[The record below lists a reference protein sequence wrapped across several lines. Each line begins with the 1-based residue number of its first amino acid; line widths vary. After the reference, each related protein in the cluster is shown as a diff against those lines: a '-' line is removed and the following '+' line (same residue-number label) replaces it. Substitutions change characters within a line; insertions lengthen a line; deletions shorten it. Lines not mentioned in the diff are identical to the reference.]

1 MTCLPSS
8 RALGPLAALM
18 LAVTIPAAAADPQPP
33 GTPAAAPSPAL
44 TPRKGDVIKPFTAQK
59 LDGTTQTV
67 DFPKGGPTILVF
79 FLSSC
84 PACHKM
90 LPEWSAMYL
99 KRAVGVKMYGIVMD
113 QEPPGFFVASPV
125 SFPVLRS
132 PGREFLK
139 ELNVQRVPTTV
150 RVQPGGR
157 VEDAVLGHLDPI
169 KLGELFR
176 P

>member
-1 MTCLPSS
+1 MTFFAS
-8 RALGPLAALM
+8 RRLLGALAS
-18 LAVTIPAAAADPQPP
+18 AVLLVGTVAADTPP
-33 GTPAAAPSPAL
+33 AGPPAAAPSPSL
-44 TPRKGDVIKPFTAQK
+44 TPRQGDVIKPFTAQK

-84 PACHKM
+84 PACHRM

-99 KRAVGVKMYGIVMD
+99 KRPAGVKMYGIVMD

-139 ELNVQRVPTTV
+139 EVNVQRVPTTV
-150 RVQPGGR
+150 RVLPGGQ
-157 VEDAVLGHLDPI
+157 VEDAVLGQVDPI